1 MKKMAKKAVTY
12 FLQGLLALLP
22 LIITLFL
29 AYKLLKFL
37 TGIIRNFLV
46 FVPEQYRNLPFV
58 APATKLASAILLFVL
73 IALFG
78 LLIKTLV
85 GKHLVRKIDELLS
98 SIPGVSV
105 IYRSSRQVIDLLSM
119 NRSESSMRPV
129 LVEFPSAGRWTIAF
143 NTGPASAALSPE
155 PGKQYFTVFVPT
167 TPNPTGGYM
176 LILTGEQM
184 KPLTITV
191 EQAIKLILTGGM
203 VKE

>member
-1 MKKMAKKAVTY
+1 MNKFVKKALAY

-29 AYKLLKFL
+29 AWKLLGFL
-37 TGIIRNFLV
+37 TGIISGFLV
-46 FVPEQYRNLPFV
+46 FVPAEYRDLPFV
-58 APATKLASAILLFVL
+58 AAATKLAAAILLFFH

-85 GKHLVRKIDELLS
+85 GKLLVAKIDKFLS

-119 NRSESSMRPV
+119 ERNEASMRPV
-129 LVEFPSAGRWTIAF
+129 LVEFPCHGSWSIAF
-143 NTGPASAALSPE
+143 KTGEASPALCPE
-155 PGKQYFTVFVPT
+155 PGKKYFTVFVPT
-167 TPNPTGGYM
+167 TPNPTSGYL
-176 LILTGEQM
+176 LILTEEQM
-184 KPLTITV
+184 KPLTISV